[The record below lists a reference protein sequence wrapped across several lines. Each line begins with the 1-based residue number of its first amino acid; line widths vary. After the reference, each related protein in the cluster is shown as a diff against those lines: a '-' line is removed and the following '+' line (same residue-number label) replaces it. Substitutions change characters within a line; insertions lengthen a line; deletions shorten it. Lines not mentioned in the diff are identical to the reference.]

1 MKYKQF
7 FCLFHD
13 LKLCFCL
20 EKAFLNQEY
29 LKKIENSVKEWYCLI
44 GLFYER

>member
-1 MKYKQF
+1 MCKESEQKELKIKSAVLKKYKQF

-20 EKAFLNQEY
+20 EKAFLN
-29 LKKIENSVKEWYCLI
+29 
-44 GLFYER
+44 